1 MLFADA
7 MNATGFNAD
16 TVRRLTGI
24 TYRQLD
30 YWDRTALVRPSIRG
44 AQGKG
49 SRRVYSFQDVV
60 EVRVV
65 SRMLDSGVSFPTV
78 RKAVR
83 YLTQHFDHVAR
94 PLAQLTL
101 VADGKRV
108 LVKMNDR
115 RNMVDATA
123 GGQVV
128 IAVAVAEIAEEIK
141 NTVVE
146 LSAPR
151 EIAFKLRGRVYRAIV
166 TPDLEAGGFTVEV
179 PDLPGVIAE
188 ADSIAEARRLVRDAA
203 GLWLDA
209 QEDARPKAR
218 AGR

>member
-1 MLFADA
+1 MDS
-7 MNATGFNAD
+7 TGFNAD
-16 TVRRLTGI
+16 TVQRLTGI

-30 YWDRTALVRPSIRG
+30 YWDKTGLVRPSIRS

-49 SRRVYSFQDVV
+49 SRRVYSFPDVV

-65 SRMLDSGVSFPTV
+65 SRMLASGVSLPTA

-83 YLTQHFDHVAR
+83 YLTRHFNHVVR

-101 VADGKRV
+101 VAVGKRV
-108 LVKMNDR
+108 LVNMEDGPH
-115 RNMVDATA
+115 MVDASA

-128 IAVAVAEIAEEIK
+128 IAVAVAAIAEELK
-141 NTVVE
+141 NTLVE

-151 EIAFKLRGRVYRAIV
+151 ETTFKLRGRTYRALL

-179 PDLPGVIAE
+179 PELPGVISE
-188 ADSIAEARRLVRDAA
+188 ANTVSEARRLARDAA
-203 GLWLDA
+203 AVWLGASDQVPANSRAA
-209 QEDARPKAR
+209 Q
-218 AGR
+218 